1 MRLNASPS
9 TPSTAVK
16 LLMATGMVLAL
27 GACGSQAKPP
37 AAAAAAAAAAASTP
51 AAVTAAPAA
60 RNVAMAQLQPTQ
72 GSKVS
77 GSLQFTAQADGSV
90 RVQGSVQG
98 LAPNSEHG
106 FHVHEKGDCSSPDGL
121 SAGGHFNPTGHAHGR
136 FDSAV
141 HHAGDLPSL
150 RSDAQGMASID
161 FVSRGL
167 ALDQSPNSVVGRGLI
182 VHKDPDDYTTQ
193 PTGNS
198 GARLACAVITRG

>member
-37 AAAAAAAAAAASTP
+37 AAAAASTP

-90 RVQGSVQG
+90 RIQGSVQG

-106 FHVHEKGDCSSPDGL
+106 FHVHEKGDCSS
-121 SAGGHFNPTGHAHGR
+121 GHAHGR

>member
-1 MRLNASPS
+1 MPLNAYPS
-9 TPSTAVK
+9 SHQAASAPSHSCAAMK

-27 GACGSQAKPP
+27 GACGNSPRTS
-37 AAAAAAAAAAASTP
+37 AAAPGA
-51 AAVTAAPAA
+51 AAPAPA
-60 RNVAMAQLQPTQ
+60 AAMAQLQPTQ
-72 GSKVS
+72 GSQVS
-77 GSLQFTAQADGSV
+77 GSLQFTPQADGSM

-121 SAGGHFNPTGHAHGR
+121 SAGGHFNPTGQAHGR
-136 FDSAV
+136 FGATP
-141 HHAGDLPSL
+141 HHTGDLPSL
-150 RSDAQGMASID
+150 RADARGVATID

-167 ALDQSPNSVVGRGLI
+167 TLDQGPASVVGRGLI